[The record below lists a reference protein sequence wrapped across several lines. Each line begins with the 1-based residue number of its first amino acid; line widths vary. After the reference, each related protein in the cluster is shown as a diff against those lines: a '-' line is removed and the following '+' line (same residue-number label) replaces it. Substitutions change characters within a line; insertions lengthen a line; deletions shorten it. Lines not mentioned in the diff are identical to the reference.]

1 MTHVNTGHGALI
13 RNKHTI
19 IWPKMTISIRKMV
32 FFTPKTILV
41 DKSVRKYRS
50 IRILRPTN

>member
-1 MTHVNTGHGALI
+1 MTHVKTGHGALI

-19 IWPKMTISIRKMV
+19 TWPKMTIFIRKMV
-32 FFTPKTILV
+32 FFTPKTILE
-41 DKSVRKYRS
+41 DKSVRKSRS